1 MQMVPHGFN
10 HSNKYSILINEKGQL
25 RLEKK
30 RAIITGAGTG
40 IGRAIAERFSQE
52 GAKVMVAE
60 IEEPGGNQ
68 TVERILKS
76 GGTAVFQQTDTSL
89 EDSIQSMVERTVSEF
104 GGIDIVVNNAAAFVF
119 GSIEETGPEEWGKV
133 LSVNVIG
140 YANTIKSALSFLK
153 KSKNAAIVNIASVSS
168 FIAQPEFLPYNTSK
182 GAISQMTRCLAMDLA
197 KYNIRVNA
205 VCPGAI
211 YTRAS
216 EKHMDFMGLDHEKGR
231 ELFGQDAPLKRMGR
245 PDEIANGVLFLASEE
260 ASFITGEH
268 LVIDGGAT
276 LD

>member
-40 IGRAIAERFSQE
+40 IGRAIAERFCRE

-60 IEEPGGNQ
+60 IEEPGGKQ

>member
-1 MQMVPHGFN
+1 MRLN
-10 HSNKYSILINEKGQL
+10 NKK
-25 RLEKK
+25 
-30 RAIITGAGTG
+30 AIITGAGTG
-40 IGRAIAERFSQE
+40 IGRSIAERFCIE
-52 GAKVMVAE
+52 GAEVMVAE
-60 IEEPGGNQ
+60 IEIEGGKE
-68 TVERILKS
+68 TVKQIIKS
-76 GGTAVFQQTDTSL
+76 GGKALFQETDTSK
-89 EDSIQSMVERTVSEF
+89 EDSVQSMIEATVSEF

-119 GSIEETGPEEWGKV
+119 GAIEDTGPEEWAKV
-133 LSVNVIG
+133 LNVNVLG
-140 YANTIKSALSFLK
+140 YANTIKSALPFLK
-153 KSKNAAIVNIASVSS
+153 KSNKAAIVNVASVSS

-182 GAISQMTRCLAMDLA
+182 GAVSQMTRCLAMDLA

-205 VCPGAI
+205 VCHGAI

-216 EKHMDFMGLDHEKGR
+216 ERHMDFIGLDHQEGR
-231 ELFGQDAPLKRMGR
+231 ELFGQDALMKRMGT

>member
-1 MQMVPHGFN
+1 M
-10 HSNKYSILINEKGQL
+10 
-25 RLEKK
+25 RLENK

-40 IGRAIAERFSQE
+40 IGRAIAERFCRE

-60 IEEPGGNQ
+60 IEEPGGKQ

-119 GSIEETGPEEWGKV
+119 GSIEETGPEEWAKV
-133 LSVNVIG
+133 LSVNVLG
-140 YANTIKSALSFLK
+140 YANNIKSALPFLK

-182 GAISQMTRCLAMDLA
+182 GAVSQMTRCLAMDLA

-216 EKHMDFMGLDHEKGR
+216 EQHMDFMGLDHEKGR
-231 ELFGQDAPLKRMGR
+231 ELFGQDALLKRMGH

>member
-1 MQMVPHGFN
+1 M
-10 HSNKYSILINEKGQL
+10 
-25 RLEKK
+25 RLGKK

-40 IGRAIAERFSQE
+40 IGRAIAERFCLE

-60 IEEPGGNQ
+60 IEEPGGKQ

-76 GGTAVFQQTDTSL
+76 GGNAVFQQTDTSL
-89 EDSIQSMVERTVSEF
+89 ENSIQSMVARTVSEF
-104 GGIDIVVNNAAAFVF
+104 GGIEIVVNNAAAFVF
-119 GSIEETGPEEWGKV
+119 GSIEETGTDEWSKV
-133 LSVNVIG
+133 LGVNVLG
-140 YANTIKSALSFLK
+140 YANTIKTALPYLK
-153 KSKNAAIVNIASVSS
+153 QSGNGAIINIASVSS
-168 FIAQPEFLPYNTSK
+168 FIAQPEFIPYNTSK
-182 GAISQMTRCLAMDLA
+182 GAVSQLTRCLAMDLA
-197 KYNIRVNA
+197 KYKIRVNA

-216 EKHMDFMGLDHEKGR
+216 ERHMDFMGIDFKEGR
-231 ELFGQDAPLKRMGR
+231 ELFGQDAVMKRMGE
-245 PDEIANGVLFLASEE
+245 PAEIANGVLFLASDE